1 MIQDTN
7 NPKKFTADEGK
18 IFQRIYNGFTNI
30 EEPYIV
36 GTTLILGKI
45 LVNEEGKELAD
56 PTDDLIEYYEEID
69 LPVQEEQQEEVNE
82 E

>member
-1 MIQDTN
+1 MIQDIN

-45 LVNEEGKELAD
+45 LIDSYGNKLEE
-56 PTDDLIEYYEEID
+56 PVDDLIEYYEEID

>member
-18 IFQRIYNGFTNI
+18 IFQRIHNGFTNI

-56 PTDDLIEYYEEID
+56 PIDDLIEYYEEIN